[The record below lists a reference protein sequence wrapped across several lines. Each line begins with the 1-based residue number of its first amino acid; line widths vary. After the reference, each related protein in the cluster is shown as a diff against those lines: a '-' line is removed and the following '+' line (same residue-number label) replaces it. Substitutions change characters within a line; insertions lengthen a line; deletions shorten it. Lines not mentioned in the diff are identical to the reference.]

1 MAISVDVQDVEA
13 DKILR
18 LLRFIIYKWQ
28 QTRKELLRRYF
39 YLVKAFRKVQVQH
52 LSKVRAV
59 NADHVFYVLSE
70 VLLQQ
75 DSNAV
80 NITAWHNLAQI
91 SFAMKFLKGI

>member
-1 MAISVDVQDVEA
+1 LAISINVQDVEA
-13 DKILR
+13 NKILR
-18 LLRFIIYKWQ
+18 LFRFIHYKWQ
-28 QTRKELLRRYF
+28 QTGKEFIRRYF
-39 YLVKAFRKVQVQH
+39 YLVKAFRKVQIHH

-80 NITAWHNLAQI
+80 NITAWHNLA
-91 SFAMKFLKGI
+91 